1 MFFIIVIFIFYFY
14 LLIFLSLIYI
24 FEIWKKKKE
33 YNDRIFFFYNGKG
46 FVDLVLLGGIY
57 LKNYLLEKYKY
68 FSL

>member
-1 MFFIIVIFIFYFY
+1 MKFG
-14 LLIFLSLIYI
+14 
-24 FEIWKKKKE
+24 EKKKE
-33 YNDRIFFFYNGKG
+33 YNDRNFFFYNGKG